1 MKVDTALGVC
11 LQKYLFFQVGAGRG
25 GVQGSM
31 PSGQAGREGL
41 AIERTDLLHAAWAL
55 SKQPATGVE
64 ERRFSGGDSG
74 SSRLL

>member
-55 SKQPATGVE
+55 SKQPATGVGSIAVGLR
-64 ERRFSGGDSG
+64 RRFWQ
-74 SSRLL
+74 